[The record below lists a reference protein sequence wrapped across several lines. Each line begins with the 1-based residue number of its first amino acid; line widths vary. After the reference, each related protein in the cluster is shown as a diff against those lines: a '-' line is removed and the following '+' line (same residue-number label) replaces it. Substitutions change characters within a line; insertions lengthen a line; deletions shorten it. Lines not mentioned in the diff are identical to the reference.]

1 MMIVWPEVMYDAA
14 EICATKFL
22 TLFVMFYGCNANP
35 GKIDSRSNCHVPCQ
49 NGFDKD
55 FCLEFGCLSSLSGKK
70 VDKMSH
76 IKQVFPNDFNELGK
90 LKKNFLYM

>member
-1 MMIVWPEVMYDAA
+1 MNRLAVLYVDMMIVWPEVISAA
-14 EICATKFL
+14 SYYYIVCATKFL

-70 VDKMSH
+70 SRKDEPYKAGFS
-76 IKQVFPNDFNELGK
+76 Q
-90 LKKNFLYM
+90 